1 MKTMLKQ
8 LGYKFQFGSNIS
20 GNGSKIKPKAL
31 YSVSQGFPKQPA
43 GGTDYALTD
52 YTLPPQLDK
61 HQER

>member
-20 GNGSKIKPKAL
+20 ANGNKIKPEVL
-31 YSVSQGFPKQPA
+31 YSVSQGFPKQPS

-52 YTLPPQLDK
+52 YTLPPQVDK